1 MNVSNKQ
8 EQNEFTHSAESEKG
22 ATKLNENFDFENMRQ
37 QMTTLKNKLNQ
48 QEIVNDRLIRRS
60 MKNTA
65 GNINRKYTI
74 AMIAGLFMIPYSYW
88 VFIKLSGFSV
98 AFWLFTCGFMLICV
112 GATYYNSR
120 NISDSNLMTNN
131 LLDVRRRMARAKKFD
146 ANWLFFGVPGVILF
160 MGWFMY
166 ETYQVQGGGTDNPFF
181 WGGCIGGII
190 GAIIGFTV
198 HFRTQRQYQDIID
211 QIEDLT
217 ADEK

>member
-98 AFWLFTCGFMLICV
+98 AFWLFTCVFMLICV